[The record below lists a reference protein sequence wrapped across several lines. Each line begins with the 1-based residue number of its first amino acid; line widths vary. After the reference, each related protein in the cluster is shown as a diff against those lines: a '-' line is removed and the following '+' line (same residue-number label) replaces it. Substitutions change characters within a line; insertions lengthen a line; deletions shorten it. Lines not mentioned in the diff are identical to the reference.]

1 MLSAVDRAGG
11 RSVSPEEVIAD
22 GGRLWELSC
31 PTCRRDVHLVRAVT
45 PHFAHA
51 AGVPARS
58 CALRNDNPSGDAELP
73 GRRLPIFGGSPA
85 RPSPPSGDIVD
96 FDPKP
101 WLCPICDREAEDTDA
116 GPKAIDSC
124 ALCWKTVCGDCLRP
138 CNVCG
143 KKICVTCPESH
154 VPEHLT
160 PRY

>member
-22 GGRLWELSC
+22 GGRSWELSC
-31 PTCRRDVHLVRAVT
+31 PRCRRDVHLVRAGT

-51 AGVPARS
+51 IGVPARS

-73 GRRLPIFGGSPA
+73 HRRLPIIGSNSLGTFSQHAEPQ
-85 RPSPPSGDIVD
+85 
-96 FDPKP
+96 P

-116 GPKAIDSC
+116 GPAGVDSC
-124 ALCWKTVCGDCLRP
+124 ALCWNTVCGDCLRP

-143 KKICVTCPESH
+143 KKICE
-154 VPEHLT
+154 
-160 PRY
+160 